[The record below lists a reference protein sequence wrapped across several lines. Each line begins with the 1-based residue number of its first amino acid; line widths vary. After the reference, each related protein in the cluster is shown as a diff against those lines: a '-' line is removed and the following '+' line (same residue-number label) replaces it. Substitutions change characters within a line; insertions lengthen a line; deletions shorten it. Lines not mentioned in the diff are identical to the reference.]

1 MLKKKFFI
9 PLAALS
15 LLISTVAACN
25 GGNKTSE
32 PAGSSSEEPKTSEP
46 APSSESSVAPSSEA
60 PSSSSSEAPHEHD
73 YEAVG
78 TAVKNADGK
87 DVFLKE
93 CKSHDDKYIGIAF
106 ADFSSH
112 SADFDSKLTQEGQYG
127 SVPEE
132 IKSSGFLLKKNS
144 TVTWKINVDK
154 AITGAK
160 LYFGCTMTSSS
171 HSVQKGD
178 ENGTVKYSVK
188 VNNGEMVD
196 WAVSGDTTYA
206 DVGLENTTDRV
217 YVNFATVNLVA
228 GENSIVLSQ
237 NNAGYRLIFGGEVRL
252 HYTGDAK
259 PVAAPEGYTVTFVP
273 SEHVKVKVYESGSDY
288 TQAPVE
294 TNTTKA
300 RTSDGQ
306 IAEYAEA
313 NEATGQGEVKPQVNF
328 QVVLD
333 EGYVFDDGIDHT
345 FTHQEGDPE
354 NVKESPEVKAKN
366 ISWVTPEANFNK
378 AKIIEYTS
386 GNTVTLIYRL
396 TKIKGNLT
404 VTINAVKE
412 VAQPTGVFFAS
423 AEITDAGK
431 TALQTTNSIVPIF
444 INLGA
449 DNAVTVSVNGVSA
462 GACSIKSY
470 NKLNGDLV
478 ITTASF
484 GDLTMTYNPEKSAL
498 EKLSVVN
505 AKTVL
510 KWDAGQSLVG
520 GDKLKYWNC
529 DGTTEELQAQWNR
542 RYGDPWTLDT
552 NNADRVTKNT
562 EHAISGSAM
571 RLRPYADNR
580 FSLATKDFSEKFTA
594 KNISFWVYN
603 SGSADATIQCFAYKS
618 TGYTN
623 FIQPFTNKTIT
634 AGKWTYVSAGFTA
647 TDLYGFQIFVAK
659 TASALIFDDICLF

>member
-112 SADFDSKLTQEGQYG
+112 SDDFDGKLTQEGQYG

-188 VNNGEMVD
+188 VNNGDMVD

-273 SEHVKVKVYESGSDY
+273 GEHAKVLVYESGSDY
-288 TQAPVE
+288 TQNPVE

-313 NEATGQGEVKPQVNF
+313 NETTGAGKVKPQVNF

-354 NVKESPEVKAKN
+354 NIKESPEVEAKN
-366 ISWVTPEANFNK
+366 ISWVSPEANFNK
-378 AKIIEYTS
+378 AKIIEYTN
-386 GNTVTLIYRL
+386 GDKVTLIYRL

-404 VTINAVKE
+404 VTINPVKLI
-412 VAQPTGVFFAS
+412 AQPSNTFSG
-423 AEITDAGK
+423 I
-431 TALQTTNSIVPIF
+431 
-444 INLGA
+444 
-449 DNAVTVSVNGVSA
+449 VTVSGQGVFTTIALANSKAFVELGTTKATVDYTFDNKTGLVTIPLGGNYGNLKGTYDPENNKLTKCGLDGAAAAAVTSNGELEFTGALKHFDCEGTDAELQTVFKRRVGSNETGVVTADTTNFIAGKSGVQLPGNSGGDVRLNLKQDIANGV
-462 GACSIKSY
+462 
-470 NKLNGDLV
+470 
-478 ITTASF
+478 
-484 GDLTMTYNPEKSAL
+484 
-498 EKLSVVN
+498 
-505 AKTVL
+505 
-510 KWDAGQSLVG
+510 
-520 GDKLKYWNC
+520 
-529 DGTTEELQAQWNR
+529 
-542 RYGDPWTLDT
+542 
-552 NNADRVTKNT
+552 
-562 EHAISGSAM
+562 
-571 RLRPYADNR
+571 
-580 FSLATKDFSEKFTA
+580 TA
-594 KNISFWVYN
+594 KNLGYWVYN
-603 SGSADATIQCFAYKS
+603 PSTSNVKLRMWVYKAANLGSNAEVASSSGVEFAPGWSY
-618 TGYTN
+618 YR
-623 FIQPFTNKTIT
+623 I
-634 AGKWTYVSAGFTA
+634 GFTEA
-647 TDLYGFQIFVAK
+647 KIFNIQIGDFAK
-659 TASALIFDDICLF
+659 SGVNLTFDNIAIF